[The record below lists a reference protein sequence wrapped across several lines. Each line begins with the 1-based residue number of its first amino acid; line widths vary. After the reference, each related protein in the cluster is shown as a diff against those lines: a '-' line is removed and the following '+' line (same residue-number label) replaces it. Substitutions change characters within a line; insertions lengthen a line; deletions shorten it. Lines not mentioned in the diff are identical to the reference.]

1 MGRIKTG
8 VHSFMH
14 SLCAKHKV
22 CKSLGDI
29 RKPQDKGTITSAG
42 PVREE
47 GAGYEEKKKIV

>member
-1 MGRIKTG
+1 
-8 VHSFMH
+8 MH

-47 GAGYEEKKKIV
+47 GAGYEEKKK